1 MARVLYFDCFSGISG
16 DMVLGAFLDAG
27 LPFDDLKRALG
38 SLAMPG
44 YDITAERVLRAGVSA
59 TRFSVNEHGSHHEHA
74 AAHGHDDS
82 HEHEHDH
89 GHTHDHR
96 EGHSHT
102 HEHGEDHGHSR
113 SHAHNGHDHRTL
125 PEIFELI
132 DRSALSAS
140 GRNRA

>member
-27 LPFDDLKRALG
+27 LPFEDLKRALG

-59 TRFSVNEHGSHHEHA
+59 TKFSVKEHGGHEPAHAHAHSHDHEPHHGHSHGHPHEH
-74 AAHGHDDS
+74 
-82 HEHEHDH
+82 EHVHQHAEEHDH
-89 GHTHDHR
+89 GHS
-96 EGHSHT
+96 HSHP
-102 HEHGEDHGHSR
+102 
-113 SHAHNGHDHRTL
+113 HNGHAHRTL

-132 DRSALSAS
+132 DRSALSPS
-140 GRNRA
+140 G